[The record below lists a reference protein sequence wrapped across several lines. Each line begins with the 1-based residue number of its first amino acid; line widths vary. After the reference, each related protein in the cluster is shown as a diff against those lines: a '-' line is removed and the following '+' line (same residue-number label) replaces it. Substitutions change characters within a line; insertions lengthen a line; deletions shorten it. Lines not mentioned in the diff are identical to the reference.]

1 MVLNVCQFGD
11 PGWARTTTPSRWPT
25 ITCGGGTG
33 FREAAPTIKTGGV
46 LWLTCWTV
54 VCDLAEARW
63 EHAQRDE
70 APSK

>member
-1 MVLNVCQFGD
+1 MGTNNNTQTEGRLL
-11 PGWARTTTPSRWPT
+11 PAAE
-25 ITCGGGTG
+25 GTG

-63 EHAQRDE
+63 EHAQTE
-70 APSK
+70 